1 MCTRQKKK
9 KTKEVIT
16 VQMKKRKALHKTN
29 PSLELTPGH
38 PLCDAL
44 QQSPSQDLA
53 EEVHTSAR
61 RSRLVG
67 DLGEGK
73 V

>member
-16 VQMKKRKALHKTN
+16 VQMNEKGK
-29 PSLELTPGH
+29 SLTQNE
-38 PLCDAL
+38 
-44 QQSPSQDLA
+44 SI
-53 EEVHTSAR
+53 
-61 RSRLVG
+61 VG
-67 DLGEGK
+67 ANTWASS